1 MHFLLV
7 GCVVSY
13 LLHFSIFLSN
23 VVTHV
28 FRATKLFSKL
38 VIEAPED
45 LRDAVWTAATLTLA
59 NGGEVVAL
67 VPTRYADTPAQGSDA
82 EKLSRATNWVDAG
95 GETFVGV
102 GQRLFATDQEDVAL
116 LDVRELIFNP
126 APEETARDG

>member
-1 MHFLLV
+1 
-7 GCVVSY
+7 
-13 LLHFSIFLSN
+13 
-23 VVTHV
+23 
-28 FRATKLFSKL
+28 

-116 LDVRELIFNP
+116 LDVRELILNP
-126 APEETARDG
+126 APEETAQDG